1 MRWSLPRFH
10 TQFEAIKVTS
20 KYSLHVW
27 LLTENYL
34 LTECSIRCVH
44 DLVVLGFCGHHYNDI
59 IMNAMVSQITS
70 LTIVCSTIESSA
82 DQRKH
87 QSSWSLAFVR
97 GIHQWSV
104 NSLHKG
110 PVTQKMFPFDYIIM
124 YYQLLVDSCELFT
137 PILQGCFTGAGA
149 VIYDANYQLPK
160 GASSWINLS
169 LILSFTTTNIDSLA
183 PGRFEGNFRSVIF
196 KPILSDWYLR
206 YSLRN
211 CHHLNVTGP
220 YLWKVNIGSG
230 NGLVPSGSKPLPELM
245 LTQFYDAIWGH

>member
-1 MRWSLPRFH
+1 MWSWFSCAGVSWL
-10 TQFEAIKVTS
+10 
-20 KYSLHVW
+20 SLQWRHNECDGVSNHMPHDC
-27 LLTENYL
+27 LLNHL
-34 LTECSIRCVH
+34 I
-44 DLVVLGFCGHHYNDI
+44 N
-59 IMNAMVSQITS
+59 
-70 LTIVCSTIESSA
+70 A
-82 DQRKH
+82 DQRTH

-97 GIHQWSV
+97 GIHWWSV
-104 NSLHKG
+104 NSPHKG

-149 VIYDANYQLPK
+149 VIYDTIYQLPK

-169 LILSFTTTNIDSLA
+169 LTLSFTTTNIDSLA

-220 YLWKVNIGSG
+220 Y
-230 NGLVPSGSKPLPELM
+230 
-245 LTQFYDAIWGH
+245 